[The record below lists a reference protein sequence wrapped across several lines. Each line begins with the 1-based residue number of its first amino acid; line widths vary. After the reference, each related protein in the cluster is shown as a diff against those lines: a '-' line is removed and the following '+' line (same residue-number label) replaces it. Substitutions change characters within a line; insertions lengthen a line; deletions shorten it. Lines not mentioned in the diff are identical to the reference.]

1 MPLAIPN
8 ELKKIQ
14 AVVRRAEE
22 LDRDKV
28 NPESRIV
35 AYYCRQY
42 AVHIGIPLAG
52 NDAGAK
58 TCLGHLLEQ
67 LEGEKEAMDQFTRE
81 EAAFLCRKF
90 ATDIFDKAD
99 FEDREGKANKN
110 TAKTFYAAATFLQI
124 LEQFYSPDAAES
136 GDNRAR
142 DRKQILYAK
151 WKATDILN
159 AIKEGREPAPGAY
172 DPEEE
177 EEEVPASDE
186 EAEKDEEK
194 PADNAHALSNE
205 HEKLPPVAPFSP
217 PAAPTTRIAPPP
229 VPPPPYVPPS
239 DDEEMTPPP
248 VYPARDDESKD
259 ETMTFSVP
267 PPEDPLPPPRL
278 PPPPR
283 RAAAPAPSSDIFSN
297 KGSKSHGNVSKAQL
311 ADATELTRFAM
322 AALED
327 RDVELAAERLQ
338 QALHCLGR

>member
-14 AVVRRAEE
+14 PVVRRAEE

-42 AVHIGIPLAG
+42 AVHMGIPLAG
-52 NDAGAK
+52 SSAGAK

-124 LEQFYSPDAAES
+124 LEQFYSADTAES
-136 GDNRAR
+136 ADNRAR

-151 WKATDILN
+151 WKATEILN
-159 AIKEGREPAPGAY
+159 AIKEGREPTPGGY

-177 EEEVPASDE
+177 DLPGSDE
-186 EAEKDEEK
+186 EAEKDEDAKGTTE
-194 PADNAHALSNE
+194 E
-205 HEKLPPVAPFSP
+205 EMLPPAAPFAP
-217 PAAPTTRIAPPP
+217 PAAPTTRITPPP
-229 VPPPPYVPPS
+229 VPPPPAYVSPK
-239 DDEEMTPPP
+239 DDEQELGPPP
-248 VYPARDDESKD
+248 TYPARDDDDDDDDKN

-267 PPEDPLPPPRL
+267 PPEDPLPPP
-278 PPPPR
+278 PAP
-283 RAAAPAPSSDIFSN
+283 APAPSNSFFSFN
-297 KGSKSHGNVSKAQL
+297 KGSKSNGTVSKAQL
-311 ADATELTRFAM
+311 ADATELTRFAL
-322 AALED
+322 AALEE
-327 RDVELAAERLQ
+327 RDAELATERLQ
-338 QALHCLGR
+338 QALQCLGR

>member
-1 MPLAIPN
+1 MPLAIPD

-14 AVVRRAEE
+14 PVVRRAEE

-42 AVHIGIPLAG
+42 AVHTGIPLAG
-52 NDAGAK
+52 SSAGAK

-67 LEGEKEAMDQFTRE
+67 LEGEKEAMSQFTRE

-136 GDNRAR
+136 ADNRAR
-142 DRKQILYAK
+142 DRKKILYAK

-159 AIKEGREPAPGAY
+159 ALKEGREPTPGAY
-172 DPEEE
+172 DPDEDAPGSE
-177 EEEVPASDE
+177 E
-186 EAEKDEEK
+186 EAEDEEGK
-194 PADNAHALSNE
+194 PADKTDDQTNG
-205 HEKLPPVAPFSP
+205 HEALPPAAPFVP
-217 PAAPTTRIAPPP
+217 PAAPTTRIVPAPVP
-229 VPPPPYVPPS
+229 PPPPYVPPS
-239 DDEEMTPPP
+239 DDEEMAPPP
-248 VYPARDDESKD
+248 AYPASDDDKD
-259 ETMTFSVP
+259 EPMTFSVP
-267 PPEDPLPPPRL
+267 PPEDPVPPPKFS
-278 PPPPR
+278 PPPR
-283 RAAAPAPSSDIFSN
+283 RIPAPVPPSSLFTVSN

-327 RDVELAAERLQ
+327 KDVELAAERLQ
-338 QALHCLGR
+338 HALKCLGR